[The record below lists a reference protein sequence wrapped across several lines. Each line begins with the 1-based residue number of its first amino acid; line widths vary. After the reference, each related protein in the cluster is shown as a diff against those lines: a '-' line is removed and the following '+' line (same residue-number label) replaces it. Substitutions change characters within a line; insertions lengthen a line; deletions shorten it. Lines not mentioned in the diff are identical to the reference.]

1 MAFFKVVV
9 QSIVQQLNQ
18 AGANGFP
25 IPTLDGIAL
34 MNPEIV
40 FEDGAIRIDTDIA
53 YDPHS
58 SSVVATL

>member
-53 YDPHS
+53 YDPHG